1 MGLKRQVESRLPTP
15 FGNFK
20 MIAYAISGEEDMPHI
35 ALVHEDINPEV
46 SPYVRIHSECFTG
59 DVFSSYRCDCG
70 EQLNAAIEL
79 LGEHRGVLIY
89 LRQEGRGIG
98 IINKLKAYNLQ
109 DSGLNTAEA
118 NTHLGFEADERIYND
133 ALFILS
139 DLDIKRLHIIT
150 NNPDKVNALEQG
162 GLEILSRVPLMI
174 APRPENLS
182 YFETKKDLF
191 GHSLDW

>member
-15 FGNFK
+15 VGNFK
-20 MIAYAISGEEDMPHI
+20 MIAYAISGEEHMPHL
-35 ALVHEDINPEV
+35 ALVHEEMDPNETA
-46 SPYVRIHSECFTG
+46 YVRIHSECFTG

-70 EQLNAAIEL
+70 EQLKAAIEL
-79 LGEHRGVLIY
+79 LGEHKGVLIY

-118 NTHLGFEADERIYND
+118 NTHLGFEADERIYGD
-133 ALFILS
+133 ALFILR
-139 DLDIKRLHIIT
+139 DLGINQLHIIT

-162 GLEILSRVPLMI
+162 GITVLSRVPLLI
-174 APRPENLS
+174 TPRPENLG
-182 YFETKKDLF
+182 YFETKKDIF
-191 GHSLDW
+191 GHSLEW